1 MALFGRSLCASR
13 SLATAVAAALK
24 NQGTTAKFT
33 PVSVRCASSLNRQ
46 LRTEDIEAP
55 QVSFSPVKSIDVDEL
70 HRLRQDDENN
80 LILVDVR
87 ELSEIG
93 QSTNY
98 IPGCIN
104 IPLGSIQ
111 RALSLNRCEFRKKYR
126 KPMDIN
132 KLVFV
137 CRIGNR
143 SALAAEHA
151 TKLGCTEV
159 RFLQGGF
166 EAYLNRVGNTTNM
179 TM

>member
-1 MALFGRSLCASR
+1 MALFGRSICASR
-13 SLATAVAAALK
+13 SLTAVAAALK
-24 NQGTTAKFT
+24 NQATTTNFT
-33 PVSVRCASSLNRQ
+33 PMTVRCASSVGVQR
-46 LRTEDIEAP
+46 RTETAEAAFNP
-55 QVSFSPVKSIDVDEL
+55 SIKSIDADEVQ
-70 HRLRQDDENN
+70 RLRQDDENN

-87 ELSEIG
+87 ELTEIDH
-93 QSTNY
+93 TTPY

-126 KPMDIN
+126 KPMDID

-143 SALAAEHA
+143 SALAAEYA
-151 TKLGCTEV
+151 AKLGCTNV

-166 EAYLNRVGNTTNM
+166 EAYHSQAGNNTAM
-179 TM
+179 